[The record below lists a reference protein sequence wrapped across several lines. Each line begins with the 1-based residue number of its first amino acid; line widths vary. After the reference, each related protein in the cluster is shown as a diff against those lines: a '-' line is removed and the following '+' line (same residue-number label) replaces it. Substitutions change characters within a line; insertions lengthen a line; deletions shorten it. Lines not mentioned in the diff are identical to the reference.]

1 MQERLPIGVYRAR
14 GALQRLRANLAAG
27 RRIAP
32 SRGEV
37 YLMRDADPVLR
48 AQVERAVAAG
58 VARVAADYA
67 GHTFSEGPG
76 QHDRGLL
83 TRTAD
88 PQWVASHD
96 RTAARVLPGA
106 VCEQCEHVDG
116 HSPDCPLVP
125 VTLGT
130 FRDLLAGWL
139 GQWGSTVDSI
149 KAPTSAGF
157 PTLTVRLFSGQTI
170 KIILREVP
178 ESAHLQ

>member
-1 MQERLPIGVYRAR
+1 MGERLPIGVYRAR
-14 GALQRLRANLAAG
+14 GALQRLRA
-27 RRIAP
+27 
-32 SRGEV
+32 
-37 YLMRDADPVLR
+37 
-48 AQVERAVAAG
+48 AVAAG
-58 VARVAADYA
+58 RITPGRAEPFMLQPHDPALRAALQQALAERAARIA
-67 GHTFSEGPG
+67 EGPG
-76 QHDRGLL
+76 QHDRGLI

-96 RTAARVLPGA
+96 RTTARVLPGA

-116 HSPDCPLVP
+116 HSPDCPLAP
-125 VTLGT
+125 ITLGT